1 MVNGTTSIQP
11 ADSRV
16 WTLCRSK
23 SQGSSSDKLSGKVRD
38 GGGKLGIRRDLS
50 DTPNIENGHN

>member
-1 MVNGTTSIQP
+1 MVNGIMSIQS

-23 SQGSSSDKLSGKVRD
+23 SQGFSADKLSGKVRD
-38 GGGKLGIRRDLS
+38 GGGKLGIRRDLR
-50 DTPNIENGHN
+50 DMPNIENGHN